1 MELSLGPFL
10 TCLMTSLILTI
21 YFFYVLYRKK
31 TFFAQ
36 GKRFV
41 FIGVILIL
49 LRMAVPLNFPFTYS
63 IYSEHILPTFI
74 GFLYNSTPFHGWSIL
89 DILYRIVFI
98 GAVIKLIRL
107 LISKIRLNNY
117 MKEFEAKDT
126 AEYHHLYELASHYTT
141 DNIRIAVLPDT
152 ISPAITGLRTPTLLL
167 PDISFTDTELEYVF
181 KHELM
186 HYKKHDLWITLLVDI
201 VCCIHWWNP
210 LIYLL
215 KKEYTLFMEVSNDQ
229 AILQNSSRKEHIQ
242 YANLI
247 VSTAKAVHYRQCV
260 HHALS
265 MNFIGKS
272 QTNLRTR
279 IKFITTDF
287 VTEKRKNISRFL
299 QSAFITILLIFSF
312 VFVTELAFPVLN
324 EELGTGILTITQDN
338 GFFIHKKNS
347 STYDLY
353 VDGKYLTTLDHIPE
367 EMTDFQIKEQ

>member
-1 MELSLGPFL
+1 M
-10 TCLMTSLILTI
+10 
-21 YFFYVLYRKK
+21 
-31 TFFAQ
+31 
-36 GKRFV
+36 
-41 FIGVILIL
+41 
-49 LRMAVPLNFPFTYS
+49 
-63 IYSEHILPTFI
+63 
-74 GFLYNSTPFHGWSIL
+74 
-89 DILYRIVFI
+89 
-98 GAVIKLIRL
+98 
-107 LISKIRLNNY
+107 
-117 MKEFEAKDT
+117 
-126 AEYHHLYELASHYTT
+126 
-141 DNIRIAVLPDT
+141 
-152 ISPAITGLRTPTLLL
+152 LL

-265 MNFIGKS
+265 MNFVGKS

-287 VTEKRKNISRFL
+287 VTKKRKNISHFL

-312 VFVTELAFPVLN
+312 VFVTELVFPDPEGVMA
-324 EELGTGILTITQDN
+324 ITSEN
-338 GFFIHKKNS
+338 AYFIHSKHS
-347 STYDLY
+347 SNYDLY

>member
-10 TCLMTSLILTI
+10 TCLTTSLILTI
-21 YFFYVLYRKK
+21 YFYYVLYRKK

-63 IYSEHILPTFI
+63 IYSHHILPSLI
-74 GFLYNSTPFHGWSIL
+74 GFLYDDIPIKGFCVL
-89 DILYRIVFI
+89 DVLYLIICI
-98 GAVIKLIRL
+98 GAVIQLIRL

-117 MKEFEAKDT
+117 IKEFEVKDT
-126 AEYHHLYELASHYTT
+126 AEYHHLYELVSHYTT

-152 ISPAITGLRTPTLLL
+152 ISPAITGLRMPTLLL

-186 HYKKHDLWITLLVDI
+186 HYKKHDLWITLLVDV

-247 VSTAKAVHYRQCV
+247 VSTAKTVHYRQCA
-260 HHALS
+260 HHSLS
-265 MNFIGKS
+265 MNFVGKS
-272 QTNLRTR
+272 PSNLRTR

-312 VFVTELAFPVLN
+312 VFVTELAFPVSN

-338 GFFIHKKNS
+338 GFFMRKRILQLMI
-347 STYDLY
+347 YM
-353 VDGKYLTTLDHIPE
+353 LTENI
-367 EMTDFQIKEQ
+367 

>member
-1 MELSLGPFL
+1 
-10 TCLMTSLILTI
+10 
-21 YFFYVLYRKK
+21 
-31 TFFAQ
+31 
-36 GKRFV
+36 
-41 FIGVILIL
+41 
-49 LRMAVPLNFPFTYS
+49 
-63 IYSEHILPTFI
+63 
-74 GFLYNSTPFHGWSIL
+74 
-89 DILYRIVFI
+89 
-98 GAVIKLIRL
+98 
-107 LISKIRLNNY
+107 
-117 MKEFEAKDT
+117 
-126 AEYHHLYELASHYTT
+126 
-141 DNIRIAVLPDT
+141 
-152 ISPAITGLRTPTLLL
+152 
-167 PDISFTDTELEYVF
+167 
-181 KHELM
+181 M

-265 MNFIGKS
+265 MNFVGKS

-287 VTEKRKNISRFL
+287 VTKKRKNISHFL

-312 VFVTELAFPVLN
+312 VFVTELVFPDPEGVMA
-324 EELGTGILTITQDN
+324 ITSEN
-338 GFFIHKKNS
+338 AYFIHSKHS
-347 STYDLY
+347 SNYDLY

>member
-21 YFFYVLYRKK
+21 YFYYVLYRKK

-98 GAVIKLIRL
+98 GAVIQLIRL

-167 PDISFTDTELEYVF
+167 SLIHISE
-181 KHELM
+181 
-186 HYKKHDLWITLLVDI
+186 
-201 VCCIHWWNP
+201 P
-210 LIYLL
+210 
-215 KKEYTLFMEVSNDQ
+215 
-229 AILQNSSRKEHIQ
+229 
-242 YANLI
+242 
-247 VSTAKAVHYRQCV
+247 
-260 HHALS
+260 
-265 MNFIGKS
+265 
-272 QTNLRTR
+272 TR
-279 IKFITTDF
+279 
-287 VTEKRKNISRFL
+287 
-299 QSAFITILLIFSF
+299 
-312 VFVTELAFPVLN
+312 P
-324 EELGTGILTITQDN
+324 
-338 GFFIHKKNS
+338 
-347 STYDLY
+347 Y
-353 VDGKYLTTLDHIPE
+353 
-367 EMTDFQIKEQ
+367 